1 MASDLEITR
10 TEYIDILKI
19 RGKHVSSEINDDTLL
34 KKVKYLKKRD
44 LIHLATITGIIL
56 NEPSIEIY

>member
-34 KKVKYLKKRD
+34 KKVRYLKKRD
-44 LIHLATITGIIL
+44 LIHLATIRGIVL

>member
-34 KKVKYLKKRD
+34 KKVKYLKKWD
-44 LIHLATITGIIL
+44 LIHLATIRGIVL
-56 NEPSIEIY
+56 NEPSIKIY

>member
-44 LIHLATITGIIL
+44 LIHLATIRGIVL
-56 NEPSIEIY
+56 NEPSIKIY

>member
-34 KKVKYLKKRD
+34 KKVKYLKKQD
-44 LIHLATITGIIL
+44 LIHLATIRGIVL
-56 NEPSIEIY
+56 NEPSIKIY

>member
-34 KKVKYLKKRD
+34 KKVRYLKKRD
-44 LIHLATITGIIL
+44 LIHLATIRCIVL

>member
-44 LIHLATITGIIL
+44 LIHLATIRGIVL